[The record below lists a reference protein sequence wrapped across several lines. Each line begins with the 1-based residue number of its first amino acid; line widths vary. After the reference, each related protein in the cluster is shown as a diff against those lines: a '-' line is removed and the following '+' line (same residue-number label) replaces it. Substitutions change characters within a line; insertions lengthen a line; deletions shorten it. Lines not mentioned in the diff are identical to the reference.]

1 MAEENLQRIYP
12 CIEVFDGGNHGYRI
26 WSDGYCEQW
35 GTATA
40 EYSGAWGIIPVTLM
54 KVMRDSN
61 YCVVHGHQHRNYQ
74 VNTYEHLT
82 IYGLT
87 KTGFVLNPYNYIG
100 ESLHFWRVCGY
111 LEEGQY

>member
-12 CIEVFDGGNHGYRI
+12 CIEVFDGGSHGYRV

-35 GTATA
+35 GVAVS
-40 EYSGAWGIIPVTLM
+40 EVGAAWCTIPISLI

-61 YCVVHGHQHRNYQ
+61 YCITTGHQHRTAV
-74 VNTYEHLT
+74 VNTYEHLILNSINKYGFT
-82 IYGLT
+82 I
-87 KTGFVLNPYNYIG
+87 NCYNYIG
-100 ESLHFWRVCGY
+100 ESLHYWRVCGY